1 MKQITFNIYFTV
13 SFIFIVLASL
23 LAITDTER
31 NLIDNSG
38 FLSVLLLS
46 LINLI
51 YAIYLYFQ
59 VPE

>member
-1 MKQITFNIYFTV
+1 MKQIAFNIYFTV
-13 SFIFIVLASL
+13 SVLFIFFTSL
-23 LAITDTER
+23 LTLTDTER
-31 NLIDNSG
+31 NLIDNVG

-46 LINLI
+46 LINLM

>member
-1 MKQITFNIYFTV
+1 MRQTAFNIYFTV
-13 SFIFIVLASL
+13 SVLFIFFTSL
-23 LAITDTER
+23 LTLTDTER
-31 NLIDNSG
+31 NLIDNAG